1 MSTNQVARGAT
12 SASTAI
18 EKASGQ
24 GDSPSQEELR
34 ARAARARR
42 ELANT
47 LDAIEYKMNVP
58 RQLQASTSRITA
70 MLRGLGRDNPLA
82 LVGVAAGAA
91 VSAGASVG
99 GVVWAIARMV
109 QRRRSVK
116 VVESR

>member
-18 EKASGQ
+18 ETASGS

-34 ARAARARR
+34 ARAARARE
-42 ELANT
+42 ELART

-58 RQLQASTSRITA
+58 RQLRASTGRVTA

-91 VSAGASVG
+91 LTAGASLG
-99 GVVWAIARMV
+99 GVVWACARML
-109 QRRRSVK
+109 QRSRRVK
-116 VVESR
+116 VVHTR